1 MRALN
6 LDLQHAVTE
15 SGAVFLDAPLKVDW
29 QESDFLDQ
37 GHFSKQGAEKFAA
50 AIAPDLQRYCQ

>member
-1 MRALN
+1 M
-6 LDLQHAVTE
+6 E

-29 QESDFLDQ
+29 QQGDFLDQ

-50 AIAPDLQRYCQ
+50 AITPDLQRYCQ